1 MNVLLNKNGLFT
13 IGIDIFETHQE
24 AEMFDFK
31 CHSSLTIENEMIFEY
46 VSDRNVLDSIDE
58 HALSYIMT
66 LPSLLQRFHD
76 YIFSQ

>member
-31 CHSSLTIENEMIFEY
+31 WYSSLTIKNEMIVEN
-46 VSDRNVLDSIDE
+46 VSDRNVLDSFDE
-58 HALSYIMT
+58 RALSYIMT